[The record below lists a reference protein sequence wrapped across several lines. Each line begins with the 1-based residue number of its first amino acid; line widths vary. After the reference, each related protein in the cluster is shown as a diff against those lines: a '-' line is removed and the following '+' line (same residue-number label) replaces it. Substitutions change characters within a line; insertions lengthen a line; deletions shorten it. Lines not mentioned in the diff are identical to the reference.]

1 MKKLFKGLLIGALV
15 FTMVGCGG
23 NSDSESSN
31 NSPDDSV
38 TLTIGVSPDYPPYES
53 LDTNNNIVGFDAEMV
68 KLFEQ
73 YLTEDEGVTYNL
85 EFKQMDFDNI
95 ITQLQGDQIDLGISG
110 FTYDESRRVEWSDPY
125 TATAQVAVMPSDTD
139 IKEVSDLNGKRIA
152 AQTGST
158 GEDAANEVEGAEVV
172 SMTDVQDMFT
182 GLSSHQYDAVIVDL
196 AVAKNYVNNG
206 QFVYLDESLMDEEN
220 YVIAKEGN
228 TELIEKINKC
238 IEKFLASDEYTQLC
252 DEYGLLKLED

>member
-1 MKKLFKGLLIGALV
+1 
-15 FTMVGCGG
+15 
-23 NSDSESSN
+23 
-31 NSPDDSV
+31 
-38 TLTIGVSPDYPPYES
+38 
-53 LDTNNNIVGFDAEMV
+53 MV